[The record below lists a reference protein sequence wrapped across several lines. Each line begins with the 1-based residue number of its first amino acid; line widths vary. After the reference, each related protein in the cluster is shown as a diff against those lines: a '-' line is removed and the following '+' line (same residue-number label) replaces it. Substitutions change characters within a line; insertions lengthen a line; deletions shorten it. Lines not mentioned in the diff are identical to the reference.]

1 MPSLQ
6 KTLTQI
12 QLRLE
17 LGEGRH
23 LTHKEL
29 AKLAHTSE
37 RTIAEWMRG
46 ATSPMAMTALLHLLS
61 QLSPSDAG
69 EVLARWRQET
79 DTDSLADTST
89 VSEAH

>member
-1 MPSLQ
+1 MQSVQ
-6 KTLTQI
+6 ETLTQI
-12 QLRLE
+12 QLRLQ
-17 LGEGRH
+17 LGQGRR
-23 LTHKEL
+23 LTHKDL

-61 QLSPSDAG
+61 RLSPSDAG

-79 DTDSLADTST
+79 AADSRADALA
-89 VSEAH
+89 VSESD